1 MAEHQNATL
10 IRRGYEA
17 FAAGDVATLSELLA
31 PEAVQHMPGH
41 NVFSGDHKGRDAI
54 LAMYGQLAE
63 RSGGTLKVELEE
75 VYANDDEVV
84 TVYHSTGTR
93 DGKRLDTRHALVFH
107 MRDGKATELTD
118 VSSDEAADDSFWS

>member
-10 IRRGYEA
+10 VRRGYQA
-17 FAAGDVATLSELLA
+17 FAAGDVATLSEIIA
-31 PEAVQHMPGH
+31 PDAVQHMPGH
-41 NVFSGDHKGRDAI
+41 NAFSGDHKGRDAI

-75 VYANDDEVV
+75 VYANDEEVV

-93 DGKRLDTRHALVFH
+93 DGKQLDTRHALVFRI
-107 MRDGKATELTD
+107 RDGKAMELTD
-118 VSSDEAADDSFWS
+118 VSSDEAADDNFWS

>member
-17 FAAGDVATLSELLA
+17 FSAGDLGTLSEIIA
-31 PEAVQHMPGH
+31 PDAVQHMPGH
-41 NVFSGDHKGRDAI
+41 NTFSGDHKGRDAI

-84 TVYHSTGTR
+84 TVYHVTGR
-93 DGKRLDTRHALVFH
+93 REGKQLDNRHALVFRI
-107 MRDGKATELTD
+107 RDGKAAELTD
-118 VSSDEAADDSFWS
+118 VSSDESADDNFWS

>member
-1 MAEHQNATL
+1 MAEHRNATL

-17 FAAGDVATLSELLA
+17 FSAADIAALSELIA
-31 PEAVQHMPGH
+31 DDAVQHMPGH
-41 NVFSGDHKGRDAI
+41 NVFSGDHKGRNAI

-75 VYANDDEVV
+75 VYANDDQVV

-93 DGKRLDTRHALVFH
+93 DGKQLDTRHALVFQ
-107 MRDGKATELTD
+107 MRGEQAVELTD
-118 VSSDEAADDSFWS
+118 VSDDEAADDAFWS

>member
-17 FAAGDVATLSELLA
+17 FSAGDVTALSELLA
-31 PEAVQHMPGH
+31 PDAVQHMPGH

-75 VYANDDEVV
+75 VYANDEEVI
-84 TVYHSTGTR
+84 TVYRSTGTR
-93 DGKRLDTRHALVFH
+93 NGKQLDTRHALVFR
-107 MRDGKATELTD
+107 MRDGKAAELTD
-118 VSSDEAADDSFWS
+118 VSSDEATDDNFWS